1 MSPKRKEG
9 KNGYHKRTMK
19 ISNNSKNVLWSMA
32 NNENQANGLRKEF
45 GWFKP
50 NDLSVVQMSDEI
62 SEFTTVFHEEI
73 NEILQTGD
81 IVVNKISYKNTT
93 YHCDGKTCV
102 LVHANKEKTSFL
114 FGIMTKIILRKS
126 FHGEIIITRF
136 HVLHC
141 FSVNEKSC
149 IFKFG

>member
-1 MSPKRKEG
+1 
-9 KNGYHKRTMK
+9 MK

>member
-1 MSPKRKEG
+1 MSPERQEG

-19 ISNNSKNVLWSMA
+19 ISNNSKNVCWSMA

-62 SEFTTVFHEEI
+62 CEFTTVFHKEI
-73 NEILQTGD
+73 NEILKTGD
-81 IVVNKISYKNTT
+81 IVANKISYKNTT
-93 YHCDGKTCV
+93 YHCDGKSCV
-102 LVHANKEKTSFL
+102 LVHENKEKTSFL

-126 FHGEIIITRF
+126 LYGEIIIT
-136 HVLHC
+136 
-141 FSVNEKSC
+141 
-149 IFKFG
+149 